1 MLLALFALNSQVQ
14 AEVIIQ
20 GLNTA
25 KNEVRNVK
33 SQVNPIIQGYFKA
46 VASGDTK
53 AALTYYAWSD
63 IKPASMAD
71 NRQAALEVMKLLKQQ
86 IDANG
91 GLRKI
96 ELIGFFPRLDKAKAI
111 LEIEFNNG
119 FKDIAAGINMV
130 RDGDYQNGAWKL
142 ALGER
147 SFASGTVHPTLA
159 VAGLRAAMKI
169 AEAYY
174 AAALAGDNK
183 TVKKL
188 TYFEHWTERLPAKT
202 AEKGTLG
209 YIVTFEEGTPEQ
221 RLVKRISEII
231 EAQQVLLEAN
241 GGIKSL
247 EVKDLSLSEGMLST
261 HHRKNFND
269 TDYKRLAEMS
279 VYFDIKYGNG
289 KMDYNKRINFLL
301 DNGQWKVLLGD
312 IK

>member
-1 MLLALFALNSQVQ
+1 
-14 AEVIIQ
+14 
-20 GLNTA
+20 
-25 KNEVRNVK
+25 
-33 SQVNPIIQGYFKA
+33 
-46 VASGDTK
+46 
-53 AALTYYAWSD
+53 
-63 IKPASMAD
+63 MAG
-71 NRQAALEVMKLLKQQ
+71 NRQAAVEVMKLLKQQ

-91 GLRKI
+91 GVRNI
-96 ELIGFFPRLDKAKAI
+96 ELVGFFSRLDKAKAI

-119 FKDIAAGINMV
+119 FKDIAAGINMA
-130 RDGDYQNGAWKL
+130 RDGDYQSGAWKL

-147 SFASGTVHPTLA
+147 SYASGTGHPTL
-159 VAGLRAAMKI
+159 VVVGLRAAMKT

-183 TVKKL
+183 KVRKL
-188 TYFEHWTERLPAKT
+188 TYFEHWTERLPTKT

-221 RLVKRISEII
+221 RLAKRINQII
-231 EAQQVLLEAN
+231 EAQQTLLEAN

-261 HHRKNFND
+261 HHRKDFND
-269 TDYKRLAEMS
+269 NNYKRLAELS

-289 KMDYNKRINFLL
+289 KMDYNRRINFLL